1 MIPWKQLLLDSES
14 TMSTAAPSTD
24 ADLLELLRSKG
35 ALDVTEMAK
44 SAEVTATAIRQR
56 LGRLLAQ
63 GLIQRNAI
71 RAGRGR
77 PRHRYRLTQK
87 GMRLTGSNFTD
98 LALALW
104 HEVRS
109 IPDAEVRR
117 GLLRRVVAGLAAA
130 YGPQIEGRTPEERMR
145 SLTDLLSQ
153 RRVVFTVDP
162 AASPY
167 DLPLLTAHACPYPE
181 LAEQDRGI
189 CILEKMLFS
198 EIIGQNLE
206 LAQCRLDGGSC
217 CQFQPS

>member
-1 MIPWKQLLLDSES
+1 
-14 TMSTAAPSTD
+14 MSIAAPSTD

-44 SAEVTATAIRQR
+44 TAEVTATAIRQR

-63 GLIQRNAI
+63 GLIQRQAI

-77 PRHRYRLTQK
+77 PRHRYQLTQK

-104 HEVRS
+104 REVRS
-109 IPDAEVRR
+109 IPDTEVRR

-145 SLTDLLSQ
+145 SLTELLSQ
-153 RRVVFTVDP
+153 RRVSFTVES
-162 AASPY
+162 AAGTD
-167 DLPLLTAHACPYPE
+167 DLPMLTAHACPYPE

-189 CILEKMLFS
+189 CLLEKMLFS
-198 EIIGQNLE
+198 ELVGQNLDLSE
-206 LAQCRLDGGSC
+206 CRLDGGSC
-217 CQFQPS
+217 CQFQLS

>member
-1 MIPWKQLLLDSES
+1 
-14 TMSTAAPSTD
+14 MSTVAPSTD

-44 SAEVTATAIRQR
+44 AAEVTATAIRQR

-63 GLIQRNAI
+63 GLIGRQAI
-71 RAGRGR
+71 RTGRGR
-77 PRHRYRLTQK
+77 PRHRYQLTQK

-104 HEVRS
+104 REVRS

-117 GLLRRVVAGLAAA
+117 SLLRRVVSGLAAA

-153 RRVVFTVDP
+153 RRVSFTVDL
-162 AASPY
+162 AASP
-167 DLPLLTAHACPYPE
+167 DDPPTLTAHACPYPE

-198 EIIGQNLE
+198 EIIGQNLD
-206 LAQCRLDGGSC
+206 LTQCRLDGGSC
-217 CQFQPS
+217 CQFQLS